1 MLGRTNEKSIF
12 IILTIFLII
21 TIAISYFLWES
32 QRRVESANR
41 INQEYNTYYDKTI
54 LGTDVASIINKT
66 IDQNEKNKIEKDEN
80 NVYLENET
88 NSIKIY
94 LKFLESDDTFLM
106 EAISNRGI
114 ESFIKYYSASNFKC
128 TSIEY
133 HEKTK
138 YVKSLTFEQ
147 VQ

>member
-1 MLGRTNEKSIF
+1 MKKSIF

-54 LGTDVASIINKT
+54 LEKDVEAIINKT

>member
-1 MLGRTNEKSIF
+1 MKKSIV
-12 IILTIFLII
+12 IVLTIFLII
-21 TIAISYFLWES
+21 LIVVSYFLWDG
-32 QRRVESANR
+32 QRKIENANR
-41 INQEYNTYYDKTI
+41 INKEYNTYYDKTI
-54 LGTDVASIINKT
+54 LGTDLASIINKT
-66 IDQNEKNKIEKDEN
+66 IDQNEKNKIEKNEK
-80 NVYLENET
+80 NVYQENET

-94 LKFLESDDTFLM
+94 IKFLESDDTYLM

-114 ESFIKYYSASNFKC
+114 DNFIKNYSSMNFKC

-138 YVKSLTFEQ
+138 YVKSLMFEQ

>member
-1 MLGRTNEKSIF
+1 MKKSIF

-66 IDQNEKNKIEKDEN
+66 IDQNEKNKTEKDEN

>member
-1 MLGRTNEKSIF
+1 MKKSIF

-66 IDQNEKNKIEKDEN
+66 IDQN
-80 NVYLENET
+80 
-88 NSIKIY
+88 
-94 LKFLESDDTFLM
+94 
-106 EAISNRGI
+106 
-114 ESFIKYYSASNFKC
+114 
-128 TSIEY
+128 
-133 HEKTK
+133 
-138 YVKSLTFEQ
+138 
-147 VQ
+147 

>member
-1 MLGRTNEKSIF
+1 MKKSIF

-21 TIAISYFLWES
+21 TIAISYFLLES

-66 IDQNEKNKIEKDEN
+66 IDKNEKNKIEKDEN

>member
-1 MLGRTNEKSIF
+1 MKKSIF

>member
-1 MLGRTNEKSIF
+1 MKKSIF

-106 EAISNRGI
+106 VAISNRGI

>member
-1 MLGRTNEKSIF
+1 MKKSIF

-54 LGTDVASIINKT
+54 LGTDVASIINKS

-133 HEKTK
+133 HEK
-138 YVKSLTFEQ
+138 Q
-147 VQ
+147 NM

>member
-1 MLGRTNEKSIF
+1 MKKSIF

-66 IDQNEKNKIEKDEN
+66 IDQNEKNKIVARAKRTISGATLLQKSLSAAERLLQREKD
-80 NVYLENET
+80 
-88 NSIKIY
+88 I
-94 LKFLESDDTFLM
+94 
-106 EAISNRGI
+106 
-114 ESFIKYYSASNFKC
+114 KC